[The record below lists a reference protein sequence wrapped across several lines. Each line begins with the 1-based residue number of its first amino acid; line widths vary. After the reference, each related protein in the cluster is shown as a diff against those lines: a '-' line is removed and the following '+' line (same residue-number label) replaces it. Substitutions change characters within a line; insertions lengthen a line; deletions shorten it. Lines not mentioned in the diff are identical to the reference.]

1 MKFCFIKKVP
11 FKTPEPK
18 SRIMWANVIVESQGL
33 AMVLVPKADRDGTH
47 AIYFAEENPEERVF
61 VSVTPFC
68 IHLENEAVGEAGNR
82 LRTLGKSFF
91 NDDLLN
97 QKRRR
102 DWLDEL

>member
-1 MKFCFIKKVP
+1 
-11 FKTPEPK
+11 
-18 SRIMWANVIVESQGL
+18 MWANVIVESQGL
-33 AMVLVPKADRDGTH
+33 ALVLVPKADRDGTH
-47 AIYFAEENPEERVF
+47 AIYFAEENGERVF

-68 IHLENEAVGEAGNR
+68 IHLENETVEEAGNR

-102 DWLDEL
+102 DWRDEL